1 MGNFANKTFIGEI
14 EITKEM
20 RYKDLLC
27 TLISEDFL
35 GNKKY
40 VFKHPIRA
48 FITENSVSFSDDY
61 DLHNRTE
68 TIVKLNNVYGRGTIY
83 KKFNFFGIDM
93 YIDIGYYNL
102 RENTENILY
111 SDEEVELMI
120 LTYPN
125 IEDKLIKIK

>member
-1 MGNFANKTFIGEI
+1 MGNFANKTFIGEL

-20 RYKDLLC
+20 KYKDLLC

-40 VFKHPIRA
+40 AFKQPIRT
-48 FITENSVSFSDDY
+48 FITENSVRFLDDY
-61 DLHNRTE
+61 NFYNRTE
-68 TIVKLNNVYGRGTIY
+68 TIVKLNDVYGRGTIY

-93 YIDIGYYNL
+93 YINIGYYNL